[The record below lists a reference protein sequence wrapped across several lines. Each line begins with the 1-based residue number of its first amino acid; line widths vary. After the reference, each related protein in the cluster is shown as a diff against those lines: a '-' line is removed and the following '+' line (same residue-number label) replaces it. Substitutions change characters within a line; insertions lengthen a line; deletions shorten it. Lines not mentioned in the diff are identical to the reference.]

1 MFSSLLQS
9 GEFYS
14 AICAVMWALAIVLF
28 RKSGDHL
35 SPFALNIFKNIIAI
49 ALFIITMLILEIPFI
64 PAEIKPSDW
73 IILSISG
80 MIGFGV
86 ADILFF
92 KGLNR
97 IGAGHV
103 AIVDCLYGPFVII
116 LSIVMLSEPLGATL
130 FLGIGLMILAIIIGT
145 GKSQDSENKYDIKG
159 IAMAVSAILLMAIAI
174 VIAKPVIDR
183 VNPFWVIIVRLLGG
197 MIVLAPMIL
206 KRRYRVEAA
215 KAFKPSKSW
224 KISIPAAIV
233 GAYLAMI
240 FWIIG
245 VKHTYATVA
254 SVINQSSTVFVFP
267 FAAIILKEKLTLR
280 KGVAVLLGIAGG
292 VLAAM

>member
-1 MFSSLLQS
+1 MFVVTMYVLQ
-9 GEFYS
+9 
-14 AICAVMWALAIVLF
+14 
-28 RKSGDHL
+28 
-35 SPFALNIFKNIIAI
+35 
-49 ALFIITMLILEIPFI
+49 IPFI
-64 PAEIKPSDW
+64 PDAIKSSDW
-73 IILSISG
+73 VILFISG
-80 MIGFGV
+80 MIGFGI
-86 ADILFF
+86 ADMLFF

-103 AIVDCLYGPFVII
+103 AIIDCLYGPFVII

-145 GKSQDSENKYDIKG
+145 GNTQGSENKYDIKG

-174 VIAKPVIDR
+174 VIAKPVIDH

-197 MIVLAPMIL
+197 MLILAPMIL
-206 KRRYRVEAA
+206 KRKYRMEAA
-215 KAFKPSKSW
+215 KAFKPNKSW

-267 FAAIILKEKLTLR
+267 FAAIILKEKLTIR
-280 KGVAVLLGIAGG
+280 KGIAVLLGIAGG
-292 VLAAM
+292 VLAAL